1 MPYLFLRVS
10 IHAPRTGRDVQKAQ
24 ALDANQSFNPR
35 APHGARQWS
44 SRKLTTAVAF
54 QSTRPARGATKAR
67 TGLPSTER
75 VSIHAP
81 RTGRDRHM
89 PHLPNIPGEFQS
101 TRPARGATYQPPI
114 SDRHEPCFNP
124 RAPHGA
130 RLRSDSRD
138 ANLRSVS
145 IHAPR
150 TGRDYMH
157 WGCDFGA
164 WCFNPRAPHG
174 ARR

>member
-101 TRPARGATYQPPI
+101 TRPARGATI
-114 SDRHEPCFNP
+114 CIGDVTS
-124 RAPHGA
+124 ALG
-130 RLRSDSRD
+130 
-138 ANLRSVS
+138 VS

-150 TGRDYMH
+150 TGRDDES
-157 WGCDFGA
+157 GNC
-164 WCFNPRAPHG
+164 RLVQ
-174 ARR
+174 R